1 MSKEKLEYN
10 NISSV
15 KINGKTKYRFQYK
28 GADNKIKFITNK
40 NLKTLKPL
48 VVKKIEKDG
57 FKIIDFNFWGIED
70 AHKLWLNRQIYKE
83 TVYGKPSKSC
93 IKDYNSMATYH
104 VLPYFKNQDIRLID
118 KDLIKDFVTHLEN
131 KKSINAKTLSK
142 IFNVLSAILDY
153 SASQDKIQ
161 RNVCKDMNFLSDIV
175 VVEKQQPKLDFND
188 WTLEKVQQL
197 INHVERDDMKLMFH
211 IMLQT
216 ACRPSE
222 IRGLNKSNLKFKSNV
237 PYISITNAVK
247 RDQSLGATKTKS
259 GTRDLAISI
268 SLKDKIL
275 EHLNRL
281 PETQTNLF
289 LNSKGKFM
297 RLETII
303 RALDRAIKS
312 FGVELPIERKS
323 YFFRHYMATYWSF
336 KKKYTDPQ
344 DLANAL
350 GDKDVNF
357 VNRTYIKPYANTEM
371 EKEKSDWL
379 NNQFKD

>member
-28 GADNKIKFITNK
+28 GADNKIKFITSINK
-40 NLKTLKPL
+40 KTLKPL

-57 FKIIDFNFWGIED
+57 FKIIDFNFWSIED
-70 AHKLWLNRQIYKE
+70 AHKLWLDRQLYKE
-83 TVYGKPSKSC
+83 KEYGKPSKSC

-197 INHVERDDMKLMFH
+197 INHVERDDIKLMFH

-247 RDQSLGATKTKS
+247 RDQSLGSTKTKS

-289 LNSKGKFM
+289 LNSKGNFM

>member
-28 GADNKIKFITNK
+28 GADNKIKFITSINK
-40 NLKTLKPL
+40 KTLKPL

-118 KDLIKDFVTHLEN
+118 KDLMKDFVTHLEN

-268 SLKDKIL
+268 SLKDKIF

-289 LNSKGKFM
+289 LNSKGNFM

-350 GDKDVNF
+350 GDMDVNF

>member
-15 KINGKTKYRFQYK
+15 QINGKTKYRFQYK

-48 VVKKIEKDG
+48 VVKKVEKDG
-57 FKIIDFNFWGIED
+57 FKIVDFNFWSIED
-70 AHKLWLNRQIYKE
+70 AHQLWLDRQIQKE
-83 TVYGKPSKSC
+83 LDYGKPSKSC
-93 IKDYNSMATYH
+93 IKDYDSMATYH
-104 VLPYFKNQDIRLID
+104 VLPYFKNQDVRFID
-118 KDLIKDFVTHLEN
+118 KDLVKAFVSNLETKD
-131 KKSINAKTLSK
+131 SINAKTLSK
-142 IFNVLSAILDY
+142 IFNVFSAILDY
-153 SASQDKIQ
+153 SASKDKIQ
-161 RNVCKDMNFLSDIV
+161 RNVCKDMNYLSDIV
-175 VVEKQQPKLDFND
+175 VVEKQQPRLDFED
-188 WTLEKVQQL
+188 WTLDKVQQL

-216 ACRPSE
+216 AARPSE
-222 IRGLNKSNLKFKSNV
+222 IRGLSRSNLKFKSNV

-247 RDQSLGATKTKS
+247 RNQSLGETKTKS
-259 GTRDLAISI
+259 GTRDLTISS
-268 SLKDKIL
+268 SLKDRIL
-275 EHLNRL
+275 EHLNNI
-281 PETQTNLF
+281 PETQTKLF
-289 LNSKGKFM
+289 INSKGNYM
-297 RLETII
+297 RLETLI
-303 RALDRAIKS
+303 RALDRATKS
-312 FGVELPIERKS
+312 FGVELPIERKT
-323 YFFRHYMATYWSF
+323 YFFRHYMATYWAF

-379 NNQFKD
+379 NKQFKD

>member
-15 KINGKTKYRFQYK
+15 QINGKTKYRFQYK

-48 VVKKIEKDG
+48 VVKKVEKDG
-57 FKIIDFNFWGIED
+57 FKIVDFNFWSIED
-70 AHKLWLNRQIYKE
+70 AHQLWLDRQVQKE
-83 TVYGKPSKSC
+83 LDYGKPSKSC
-93 IKDYNSMATYH
+93 IKDYDSMATYH
-104 VLPYFKNQDIRLID
+104 VLPYFKNQDVRFID
-118 KDLIKDFVTHLEN
+118 KDLVKAFVSNLETKD
-131 KKSINAKTLSK
+131 SINAKTLSK
-142 IFNVLSAILDY
+142 IFNVFSAILDY
-153 SASQDKIQ
+153 SASKDKIQ
-161 RNVCKDMNFLSDIV
+161 RNVCKDMNYLSDIV
-175 VVEKQQPKLDFND
+175 VVEKQQPRLDFED
-188 WTLEKVQQL
+188 WTLDKVQQL

-216 ACRPSE
+216 AARPSE
-222 IRGLNKSNLKFKSNV
+222 IRGLSRSNLKFKSNV

-247 RDQSLGATKTKS
+247 RNQSLGETKTKS
-259 GTRDLAISI
+259 GTRDLTISS
-268 SLKDKIL
+268 SLKDRIL
-275 EHLNRL
+275 EHLNNI
-281 PETQTNLF
+281 PETQTKLF
-289 LNSKGKFM
+289 INSKGNYM
-297 RLETII
+297 RLETLI
-303 RALDRAIKS
+303 RALDRATKS
-312 FGVELPIERKS
+312 FGVELPIERKT
-323 YFFRHYMATYWSF
+323 YFFRHYMATYWAF

>member
-28 GADNKIKFITNK
+28 GADNKIKFITSINK
-40 NLKTLKPL
+40 KTLKPL

-70 AHKLWLNRQIYKE
+70 AHKLWLDRQLYKE
-83 TVYGKPSKSC
+83 KEYGKPSKSC

-211 IMLQT
+211 IMLLT

-237 PYISITNAVK
+237 PYISITNAAK

-259 GTRDLAISI
+259 GTRDWRS
-268 SLKDKIL
+268 
-275 EHLNRL
+275 
-281 PETQTNLF
+281 
-289 LNSKGKFM
+289 
-297 RLETII
+297 
-303 RALDRAIKS
+303 
-312 FGVELPIERKS
+312 
-323 YFFRHYMATYWSF
+323 
-336 KKKYTDPQ
+336 
-344 DLANAL
+344 
-350 GDKDVNF
+350 
-357 VNRTYIKPYANTEM
+357 
-371 EKEKSDWL
+371 
-379 NNQFKD
+379 

>member
-15 KINGKTKYRFQYK
+15 QINGKTKYRFQYK

-48 VVKKIEKDG
+48 VVKKVEKDG
-57 FKIIDFNFWGIED
+57 FKIVDFNFWSIEN
-70 AHKLWLNRQIYKE
+70 AHQLWLDRQVQKE
-83 TVYGKPSKSC
+83 LDYGKPSKSC
-93 IKDYNSMATYH
+93 IKDYDSMATYH
-104 VLPYFKNQDIRLID
+104 VLPYFKNQDVRFID
-118 KDLIKDFVTHLEN
+118 KDLVKAFVSNLETKD
-131 KKSINAKTLSK
+131 SINAKTLSK
-142 IFNVLSAILDY
+142 IFNVFSAILDY
-153 SASQDKIQ
+153 SASKDKIQ
-161 RNVCKDMNFLSDIV
+161 RNVCKDMNYLSDIV
-175 VVEKQQPKLDFND
+175 IVEKQQPRLDFED
-188 WTLEKVQQL
+188 WTLDKVQQL

-216 ACRPSE
+216 AARPSE
-222 IRGLNKSNLKFKSNV
+222 IRGLSRSNLKFKSNV

-247 RDQSLGATKTKS
+247 RNQSLGETKTKS
-259 GTRDLAISI
+259 GTRDLTISS
-268 SLKDKIL
+268 SLKDRIL
-275 EHLNRL
+275 EHLNNI
-281 PETQTNLF
+281 PETQTKLF
-289 LNSKGKFM
+289 INSKGNYM
-297 RLETII
+297 RLETLI
-303 RALDRAIKS
+303 RALDRATKS
-312 FGVELPIERKS
+312 FGVELPIERKT
-323 YFFRHYMATYWSF
+323 YFFRHYMATYWAF

>member
-28 GADNKIKFITNK
+28 GADNKIKFITSINK
-40 NLKTLKPL
+40 KTLKPL

-83 TVYGKPSKSC
+83 KVYGKPSKSC

>member
-28 GADNKIKFITNK
+28 GADNKIKFITSINK
-40 NLKTLKPL
+40 KTLKPL

-57 FKIIDFNFWGIED
+57 FKIIDFNFWSIED
-70 AHKLWLNRQIYKE
+70 AHKLWLDRQLYKE
-83 TVYGKPSKSC
+83 KEYGKPSKSC

-118 KDLIKDFVTHLEN
+118 KDLIKNFVTHLEN

-247 RDQSLGATKTKS
+247 RDQSLGSTKTKS

-289 LNSKGKFM
+289 LNSKGNFM